1 MKTAEDAEE
10 LQIVGVEHDDRV
22 PADAAQGPY
31 SSINH
36 SFFAGSGMEARLLFH
51 QQRNSMTRENWQ
63 ALLFGLILLALCFV
77 Q

>member
-1 MKTAEDAEE
+1 MKTAEDAEDFRSC
-10 LQIVGVEHDDRV
+10 GVEHDDRV
-22 PADAAQGPY
+22 PADAAQAPY

-36 SFFAGSGMEARLLFH
+36 SFFAGRGVEARLLFH
-51 QQRNSMTRENWQ
+51 RRRNSMTRENRQ